1 MCTIGIPHSDLHVE
15 RAGERDE
22 SGTVAVCPMLAHL
35 GQVEIAHVGVHKM
48 HVVALFV
55 VISATTR
62 ARAALAVRPF
72 TCDRDAS
79 VHTAEA
85 SVALCPVDAPHALA
99 QECS

>member
-1 MCTIGIPHSDLHVE
+1 MCAIGIPHSDLHVE

-22 SGTVAVCPMLAHL
+22 SGTVAVRPMLAHL

-72 TCDRDAS
+72 TSDRDAS

>member
-22 SGTVAVCPMLAHL
+22 SGTVAVRPMLAHL

-72 TCDRDAS
+72 TPTETPGCTPPR
-79 VHTAEA
+79 
-85 SVALCPVDAPHALA
+85 LA
-99 QECS
+99 WRFAQLTHHMR